1 MVDVFGVAADGDA
14 FVGGDAGVDG
24 VGGAEGVDEGFEVG
38 EGFAVA
44 RLEGRGVALRRGEV
58 LDGYFGEER
67 GDGEVIWEEGRGE
80 RGGIHKHRY
89 RRPKSVPGS
98 NFRPSQFVHYS
109 H

>member
-44 RLEGRGVALRRGEV
+44 GLEGGRVTLNRRTEV
-58 LDGYFGEER
+58 LDGCFGVER
-67 GDGEVIWEEGRGE
+67 GDGERGE
-80 RGGIHKHRY
+80 GW
-89 RRPKSVPGS
+89 PT
-98 NFRPSQFVHYS
+98 
-109 H
+109 